1 MGADAEILVFDYL
14 AYQEILPVF
23 HQFLLA
29 GQAPKWLH
37 PLITYFDVKT
47 EDWPSVDLMRNCTY
61 LGADFSWS
69 TPHDNRNLFE
79 SDWDQR
85 SCKSEK
91 CPEIGRC
98 PFHQSDISGLV
109 ESFNRIFEI
118 AVSIK
123 CLGASQFIGRSRYVT
138 DYWPMLSDWG
148 VRLDD
153 PLWKLLTL
161 LGKRGF
167 VVGYQW
173 SSSNDGIN
181 GWLDF
186 QETYEL
192 AELLHNLPLPVY
204 PASFEAMEEFLK
216 PDPLLYDKFGV
227 MGYEHPDFSFEALS
241 LSFVRTVAEI
251 AVAEG
256 KGILWGNDVMPAEF
270 YLERYFQQTDLTL

>member
-1 MGADAEILVFDYL
+1 MGADAEIFVFDHL
-14 AYQEILPVF
+14 AYQEILPAF

-29 GQAPKWLH
+29 GQMPEWLH
-37 PLITYFDVKT
+37 PLVTYCNIKT
-47 EDWPSVDLMRNCTY
+47 EEWPSVDLMRNCAY
-61 LGADFSWS
+61 LEADFSWS
-69 TPHDNRNLFE
+69 SPHDDRNLFE
-79 SDWDQR
+79 SDWGQR
-85 SCKSEK
+85 SCKSEE

-98 PFHQSDISGLV
+98 PFHQSDASGLV
-109 ESFNRIFEI
+109 ESFNWIFKM

-173 SSSNDGIN
+173 LSSNDGIN

-192 AELLHNLPLPVY
+192 AELLYNLPLPVY
-204 PASFEAMEEFLK
+204 PASFEAMKEFLK
-216 PDPLLYDKFGV
+216 PHPLLYEKFGFMV
-227 MGYEHPDFSFEALS
+227 YEHPDFSFEALS
-241 LSFVRTVAEI
+241 LSFIRTVAEI

-256 KGILWGNDVMPAEF
+256 KGILWGNNVSPAEF
-270 YLERYFQQTDLTL
+270 YLERYFPQTDLI

>member
-123 CLGASQFIGRSRYVT
+123 
-138 DYWPMLSDWG
+138 
-148 VRLDD
+148 
-153 PLWKLLTL
+153 
-161 LGKRGF
+161 
-167 VVGYQW
+167 
-173 SSSNDGIN
+173 
-181 GWLDF
+181 
-186 QETYEL
+186 
-192 AELLHNLPLPVY
+192 
-204 PASFEAMEEFLK
+204 
-216 PDPLLYDKFGV
+216 
-227 MGYEHPDFSFEALS
+227 
-241 LSFVRTVAEI
+241 
-251 AVAEG
+251 
-256 KGILWGNDVMPAEF
+256 
-270 YLERYFQQTDLTL
+270 